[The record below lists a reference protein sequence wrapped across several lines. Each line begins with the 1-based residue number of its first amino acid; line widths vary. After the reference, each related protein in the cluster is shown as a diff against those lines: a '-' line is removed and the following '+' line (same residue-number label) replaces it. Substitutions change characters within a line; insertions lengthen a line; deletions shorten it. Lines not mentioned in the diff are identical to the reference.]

1 LVRCSSRGSR
11 ARRSAPCH
19 PRQFPHARATRGTS
33 VLRSGQRL
41 VRRPVLIRHRR
52 PHRRPHSPLRRPLRR
67 VLVRQRLVLTSAST
81 VQSKT
86 GAGGGRMSRPQKAA
100 ARELSRLSGTCSS
113 AEPHGTCCI
122 RQASS
127 RVPSV
132 ARFPCPPSHPPAHLC
147 MAPLAHAR
155 THACTRTH
163 ACMLTRACV
172 CRRLR
177 RSATHRLPPT
187 SRAPHTSSTPSC
199 RRTRA
204 RRLVRSCAV
213 CVTSTRGLRVCA
225 PLLTHTRARRQ
236 QSTEA

>member
-1 LVRCSSRGSR
+1 MIRCSSLGSR

-41 VRRPVLIRHRR
+41 VRRLVLIRHRR

-127 RVPSV
+127 RCRLSPDFHVLPPTRRLICAWHPS
-132 ARFPCPPSHPPAHLC
+132 RT
-147 MAPLAHAR
+147 HAR
-155 THACTRTH
+155 MHTHACTH
-163 ACMLTRACV
+163 APRACV
-172 CRRLR
+172 GRRLR

-187 SRAPHTSSTPSC
+187 SRAPHTSSTLSC

-225 PLLTHTRARRQ
+225 PLLTHTRVRRQ

>member
-1 LVRCSSRGSR
+1 MIRCSFLGSR

-86 GAGGGRMSRPQKAA
+86 GAGGGRMSRPQKVA

-127 RVPSV
+127 RLPSV
-132 ARFPCPPSHPPAHLC
+132 ARFPCPPSHPPLVCHHG
-147 MAPLAHAR
+147 APRA
-155 THACTRTH
+155 RTH
-163 ACMLTRACV
+163 ACMLRAHALADGCGG
-172 CRRLR
+172 R
-177 RSATHRLPPT
+177 
-187 SRAPHTSSTPSC
+187 
-199 RRTRA
+199 RRTDSRRPRA
-204 RRLVRSCAV
+204 RRTPHRRCLVGVPERGGSCA
-213 CVTSTRGLRVCA
+213 RAQCA
-225 PLLTHTRARRQ
+225 
-236 QSTEA
+236 